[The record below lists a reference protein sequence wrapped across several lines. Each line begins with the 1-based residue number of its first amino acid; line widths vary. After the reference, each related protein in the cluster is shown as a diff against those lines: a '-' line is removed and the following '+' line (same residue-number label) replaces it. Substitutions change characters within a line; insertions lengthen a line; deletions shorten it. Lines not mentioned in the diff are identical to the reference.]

1 MSVVIQQEGAQG
13 ARALMEEERLCLKN
27 QQLQR

>member
-1 MSVVIQQEGAQG
+1 MRVVIQQEGDGVTAV
-13 ARALMEEERLCLKN
+13 MEEDRRYLKN